1 MFLGMTPRHGVI
13 GLLVSGSAAWSASV
27 SHTVVVRDHLKAIS
41 SEATIQA
48 RMGDTT
54 AGSWTGSLPGI
65 DGLPTPAVPDD
76 PPFILMRSALW
87 SGSQTRGWPGRAA
100 VRLDVKSYD
109 SILYPNCSGY
119 LVGPKH
125 VLTAAHCMVMPTST
139 SSIQEYWYSDSVFA
153 RAALDRGADYPGMV
167 PVRIVRTTIS
177 KSVFPISKP
186 YDGDNDWALLEL
198 ESDIGTRLGWAQVAP
213 MEASRDGKN
222 IHMLGYPIRPPAC
235 RTGVPCDTVSR
246 KDTLCH
252 SWGPLRR
259 NNYGPIQDWVQKVP
273 GWQGESGS
281 GILDCPDD
289 ACRLGRL
296 RVRGTRWTV
305 EAANA
310 FDSTMS
316 GVLAKL
322 LENVKPPLSGA
333 LPAMES
339 LPMEIQ
345 ARWDGRAWL
354 VGCNGAT
361 EIDAFAPDGSHLKV
375 VRDGEMARVDPARS
389 KLVLLVAR
397 GPGWSRSRTL
407 VVP

>member
-1 MFLGMTPRHGVI
+1 MRVCALGLCVVVASPC
-13 GLLVSGSAAWSASV
+13 LAASV
-27 SHTVVVRDHLKAIS
+27 SHTIVVRDHLKAVS

-48 RMGDTT
+48 SMGDTSS
-54 AGSWTGSLPGI
+54 GSWTGSLTGI
-65 DGLPTPAVPDD
+65 DGLPTPAVPED

-87 SGSQTRGWPGRAA
+87 TGSQTRGWPGRAA

-125 VLTAAHCMVMPTST
+125 VLTAGHCMVMPTST
-139 SSIQEYWYSDSVFA
+139 STIQEDWYSDSVFA
-153 RAALDRGADYPGMV
+153 RAGLDRGADYPGMV
-167 PVRIVRTTIS
+167 PVRVVKTAIS
-177 KSVFPISKP
+177 KSVFPASKS

-235 RTGVPCDTVSR
+235 RTGLPCDTVSR

-252 SWGPLRR
+252 SWGPLKR
-259 NNYGPIQDWVQKVP
+259 NNFGPIQDWAPKVP

-281 GILDCPDD
+281 GVLDCPDD
-289 ACRLGRL
+289 ACRLGKL

-305 EAANA
+305 EAVNA

-322 LENVKPPLSGA
+322 LESVKVPLSGLQA
-333 LPAMES
+333 QTS
-339 LPMEIQ
+339 VGSGEIH
-345 ARWDGRAWL
+345 ARWDGRGWEL
-354 VGCNGAT
+354 RCEGAYKF
-361 EIDAFAPDGSHLKV
+361 DAFRPDGTRIEVANNAASS
-375 VRDGEMARVDPARS
+375 RVDPARA
-389 KLVLLVAR
+389 KMVLVVAR

-407 VVP
+407 VAP